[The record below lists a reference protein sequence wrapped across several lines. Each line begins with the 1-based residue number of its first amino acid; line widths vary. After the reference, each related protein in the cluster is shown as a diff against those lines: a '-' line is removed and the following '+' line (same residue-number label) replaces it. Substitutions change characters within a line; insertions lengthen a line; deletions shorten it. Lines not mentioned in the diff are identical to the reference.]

1 MSKISASIG
10 NAMSNPIFPAGQDQL
25 KALSPVSSFCCGGF
39 VDWFWL
45 WVGSSLWKRRIF
57 PQRLFQDSYF
67 GFIYGIIP
75 CYVVFSWK
83 ISLLPIP
90 IIVITQLLC
99 RRDPV
104 FNLDVFYPLQ
114 VLDVLCCEN
123 KPRYDKEKSS
133 GEDIA
138 IADVVGAPVRYDRFF
153 IGWSFSYFWCWDAE
167 DSCCAIISSSI
178 YSSWFSMFYLVW
190 FNVMCVVP

>member
-1 MSKISASIG
+1 M
-10 NAMSNPIFPAGQDQL
+10 
-25 KALSPVSSFCCGGF
+25 
-39 VDWFWL
+39 
-45 WVGSSLWKRRIF
+45 
-57 PQRLFQDSYF
+57 
-67 GFIYGIIP
+67 
-75 CYVVFSWK
+75 VFSWK

-138 IADVVGAPVRYDRFF
+138 IADVVGAPVRCLVFHRMVLV
-153 IGWSFSYFWCWDAE
+153 YFWCLDVK
-167 DSCCAIISSSI
+167 DSCCTVISSRPFSNMIAILSLLISI
-178 YSSWFSMFYLVW
+178 
-190 FNVMCVVP
+190 